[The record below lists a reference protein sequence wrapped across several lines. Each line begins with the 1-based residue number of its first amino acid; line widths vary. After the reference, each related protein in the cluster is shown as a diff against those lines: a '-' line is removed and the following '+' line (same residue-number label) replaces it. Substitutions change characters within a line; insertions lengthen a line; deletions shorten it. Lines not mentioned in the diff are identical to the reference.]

1 MKGVYPVI
9 FTKTDDCILVEVPDF
24 HILTEGKDYAD
35 AIEKARDAVG
45 LKGISLE
52 DAQMEI
58 PEASYVEEINILEGT
73 FAGEGKSIISL
84 VDIDFLEYR
93 RRVDNKTVWR
103 NVTLPN

>member
-1 MKGVYPVI
+1 
-9 FTKTDDCILVEVPDF
+9 VPDF

-93 RRVDNKTVWR
+93 RRVDNKTV
-103 NVTLPN
+103 